1 MVVLYNQVMK
11 IILGL
16 GNPGVEYSNTRHN
29 AGISFVNFLSQK
41 LDSAYGWRRE
51 KNKMVF
57 KTDEFTLIKTFN
69 VFMNESGNLLRDFQY
84 LTPDP
89 QNTTPLPPPN
99 LGGGGRQDG
108 GGINL
113 GEGKLFI
120 IHDDLDIKLGEY
132 KIQKGRGPKV
142 HNGVESV
149 ENALKTKDFWRIR
162 IGIDN
167 RTTPI
172 PGEEYVLQRF
182 SPDERKILD
191 SVYEKIIKEVIPHP

>member
-1 MVVLYNQVMK
+1 MLYNVIMK

-16 GNPGVEYSNTRHN
+16 GNPGIEYANTRHN
-29 AGISFVNFLSQK
+29 VGISFLEVLSAKCQG
-41 LDSAYGWRRE
+41 LSSYGWRRE

-57 KTDEFTLIKTFN
+57 KTDEFTLIKTFD

-89 QNTTPLPPPN
+89 SP
-99 LGGGGRQDG
+99 
-108 GGINL
+108 NL

-132 KIQKGRGPKV
+132 KIQKGKGPKV

-149 ENALKTKDFWRIR
+149 ENKLKTKDFWRIR

-167 RTTPI
+167 RTI
-172 PGEEYVLQRF
+172 PVEGETYVLQSF
-182 SPDERKILD
+182 SLQVRETLNKVFEEICNRLI
-191 SVYEKIIKEVIPHP
+191 